1 MFFNQATKIQILLK
15 MRNTVSIFFKIG
27 IKTSQLKSAD
37 NLLIVAVLGK
47 SITFVGEM
55 IRPVFML
62 LVPTMAL
69 MAGL

>member
-1 MFFNQATKIQILLK
+1 

-27 IKTSQLKSAD
+27 MKTSQLKAAD
-37 NLLIVAVLGK
+37 NLLIAAVLGK

-69 MAGL
+69 VAGL